1 MNYQQALFNANK
13 ILKKNSIKSHLLDS
27 EILLSHMIKI
37 ERDQLLL
44 NLNRRIE
51 NIDYKKFIDLILRR
65 KKGEPIAYI
74 IGFKEFWKNKF
85 LVNSNVLIPRPDSEV
100 IVEQALKI
108 IPKEASLNILDI
120 GTGSGCIILSILK
133 ERKKC
138 FGIGID
144 ISLKALKVAKINAK
158 IQQIKNRI
166 KFVNSDIDKFCLGKY
181 DVVISNPP
189 YIDSFRINYLDNDI
203 KNYEPKVALDGG
215 IDGLSCIDV
224 VIKKSSR
231 LIKKKGKLLIEIG
244 SNQFDKTKKLLNKKN
259 FYINKIVKD
268 LGNNDRCILSTKN

>member
-74 IGFKEFWKNKF
+74 VGFKEFWKYKF
-85 LVNSNVLIPRPDSEV
+85 LVNSDVLIPRPDSET
-100 IVEQALKI
+100 IVEEALKI
-108 IPKEASLNILDI
+108 IPKESSLNILDI

-133 ERKKC
+133 DRK
-138 FGIGID
+138 
-144 ISLKALKVAKINAK
+144 N
-158 IQQIKNRI
+158 
-166 KFVNSDIDKFCLGKY
+166 
-181 DVVISNPP
+181 
-189 YIDSFRINYLDNDI
+189 
-203 KNYEPKVALDGG
+203 
-215 IDGLSCIDV
+215 
-224 VIKKSSR
+224 
-231 LIKKKGKLLIEIG
+231 
-244 SNQFDKTKKLLNKKN
+244 
-259 FYINKIVKD
+259 
-268 LGNNDRCILSTKN
+268 

>member
-1 MNYQQALFNANK
+1 
-13 ILKKNSIKSHLLDS
+13 
-27 EILLSHMIKI
+27 MIKI

-74 IGFKEFWKNKF
+74 VGFKEFWKYKF
-85 LVNSNVLIPRPDSEV
+85 LVNSDVLIPRPDSET
-100 IVEQALKI
+100 IVEEALKI

-138 FGIGID
+138 FGTGVD
-144 ISLKALKVAKINAK
+144 ISIKALKVAKINAK
-158 IQQIKNRI
+158 IQQIQNRI

>member
-1 MNYQQALFNANK
+1 MNYKEALFNANR
-13 ILKKNSIKSHLLDS
+13 ILKNNSIKNHLLDS
-27 EILLSHMIKI
+27 EILLSHLIKI
-37 ERDQLLL
+37 ERAELLL
-44 NLNRRIE
+44 NLNRRI
-51 NIDYKKFIDLILRR
+51 DDFHYKKFIDLILRR

-85 LVNSNVLIPRPDSEV
+85 LVNSDVLIPRPDSET

-138 FGIGID
+138 FGIGVD
-144 ISLKALKVAKINAK
+144 ISKKALKIAKINAK
-158 IQQIKNRI
+158 IQHIKNRI

-181 DVVISNPP
+181 DIILSNPP
-189 YIDSFRINYLDNDI
+189 YINSFRINYLDNDI
-203 KNYEPKVALDGG
+203 KDYEPKIALDGG
-215 IDGLSCIDV
+215 IDGLSCIDL

-244 SNQFDKTKKLLNKKN
+244 SNQLNKTKKILNNKK
-259 FYINKIVKD
+259 FYINKIAKD

>member
-1 MNYQQALFNANK
+1 MNYQQALFNASSL
-13 ILKKNSIKSHLLDS
+13 LKKNSIKSHLLDS
-27 EILLSHMIKI
+27 EILLSYMVKI
-37 ERDQLLL
+37 ERDKLLL
-44 NLNRRIE
+44 NLNQRIE
-51 NIDYKKFIDLILRR
+51 DVDYNRFIDLILRR

-85 LVNSNVLIPRPDSEV
+85 LVNSDVLIPRPDSEI

-108 IPKEASLNILDI
+108 IPKEKSLNILDI

-133 ERKKC
+133 EREKC
-138 FGIGID
+138 FGIGMD
-144 ISLKALKVAKINAK
+144 ISPKALKVAKINAK

-181 DVVISNPP
+181 DLIISNPP
-189 YIDSFRINYLDNDI
+189 YIDSFGMNYLDNDI
-203 KNYEPKVALDGG
+203 KNYEPKVALYGG

-231 LIKKKGKLLIEIG
+231 LIKRKGKLLIEIG
-244 SNQFDKTKKLLNKKN
+244 SNQFDKTKKLLNNKN

>member
-13 ILKKNSIKSHLLDS
+13 ILKENLIKSYLLDS
-27 EILLSHMIKI
+27 EILLSHMIKV
-37 ERDQLLL
+37 ERDKLLL
-44 NLNRRIE
+44 NPNGKIHDV
-51 NIDYKKFIDLILRR
+51 DYKKFIDLILRR

-138 FGIGID
+138 FGTGID

-158 IQQIKNRI
+158 MQQIKNRI

-224 VIKKSSR
+224 VIKKSSS
-231 LIKKKGKLLIEIG
+231 LIKRKGKLLIEIG
-244 SNQFDKTKKLLNKKN
+244 SNQLDKTKKLLNNKK
-259 FYINKIVKD
+259 FYINKIARD

>member
-74 IGFKEFWKNKF
+74 VGFKEFWKYKF
-85 LVNSNVLIPRPDSEV
+85 LVNSDVLIPRPDSET
-100 IVEQALKI
+100 IVEEALKI

-138 FGIGID
+138 LGTGVD
-144 ISLKALKVAKINAK
+144 ISIKALKVAKINAK
-158 IQQIKNRI
+158 IQQIQNRI

-181 DVVISNPP
+181 DLILSNPP
-189 YIDSFRINYLDNDI
+189 YIDSFGIEYLDNDV
-203 KNYEPKVALDGG
+203 KNYEPKVALNGG
-215 IDGLSCIDV
+215 IDGLSCIDL

-231 LIKKKGKLLIEIG
+231 LIRRKGRLLIEIG
-244 SNQFDKTKKLLNKKN
+244 SNQLDKTKKILNNKK
-259 FYINKIVKD
+259 FYINKISKD

>member
-1 MNYQQALFNANK
+1 MNYQQALFNANR

-27 EILLSHMIKI
+27 EILLSYMVKIK
-37 ERDQLLL
+37 RDKLLL
-44 NLNRRIE
+44 NLNERIE
-51 NIDYKKFIDLILRR
+51 DVDYNRFIDLILRR

-85 LVNSNVLIPRPDSEV
+85 LVNSDVLIPRPDSEI

-108 IPKEASLNILDI
+108 IPKEKSLNILDI

-133 ERKKC
+133 EREKC
-138 FGIGID
+138 FGIGMD
-144 ISLKALKVAKINAK
+144 ISPKALKVAKINAK

-181 DVVISNPP
+181 DLIISNPP
-189 YIDSFRINYLDNDI
+189 YIDSFGMNYLDNDI

-231 LIKKKGKLLIEIG
+231 LIKRKGKLLIEIG
-244 SNQFDKTKKLLNKKN
+244 SNQFDKTKKLLNNKN

>member
-13 ILKKNSIKSHLLDS
+13 ILKENLIKSYLLDS
-27 EILLSHMIKI
+27 EILLSHMIKV
-37 ERDQLLL
+37 ERDKLLL
-44 NLNRRIE
+44 NLKGKIHDV
-51 NIDYKKFIDLILRR
+51 DYKKFIDLILRR

-138 FGIGID
+138 FGTGID

-158 IQQIKNRI
+158 MQQIKNRI
-166 KFVNSDIDKFCLGKY
+166 KFINSDIDKFCLGKY

-244 SNQFDKTKKLLNKKN
+244 SNQFDKTKKLLNRKN

>member
-13 ILKKNSIKSHLLDS
+13 ILKENLIKSYLLDS
-27 EILLSHMIKI
+27 EILLSHMIKV
-37 ERDQLLL
+37 ERGKLLL
-44 NLNRRIE
+44 NPNGKIHDV
-51 NIDYKKFIDLILRR
+51 DYKKFIDLILRR

-138 FGIGID
+138 FGTGID

-158 IQQIKNRI
+158 MQQIKNRI

>member
-1 MNYQQALFNANK
+1 MNYQQALFNASSL
-13 ILKKNSIKSHLLDS
+13 LKKNSIKSHLLDS
-27 EILLSHMIKI
+27 EILLSYMVKI
-37 ERDQLLL
+37 ERDKLLL
-44 NLNRRIE
+44 NLNQRIE
-51 NIDYKKFIDLILRR
+51 DVDYNRFIDLILRR

-85 LVNSNVLIPRPDSEV
+85 LVNSDVLIPRPDSEI

-108 IPKEASLNILDI
+108 IPKEKSLNILDI

-133 ERKKC
+133 EREKC
-138 FGIGID
+138 FGIGMD
-144 ISLKALKVAKINAK
+144 ISPKALKVAKINAK

-181 DVVISNPP
+181 DLIISNPP
-189 YIDSFRINYLDNDI
+189 YIDSFGMNYLDNDI

-231 LIKKKGKLLIEIG
+231 LIKRKGKLLIEIG

-259 FYINKIVKD
+259 FYINGIIKD
-268 LGNNDRCILSTKN
+268 LGKNDRCILSTKN